1 MNDIPGLPLS
11 SLEANVYRVPESK
24 NPGALPPASQEEFSA
39 ALKLRHEL
47 TARLSNK
54 ILLAFQQTLHR
65 LLPAGARVLRQMPA
79 TCNAGL
85 GSRENYAAHA
95 WTNRATGEQSRAALA
110 SQQQTTGK
118 IPSREPDHSTQW
130 PSNSP
135 GQTPGTQSFVQNSH
149 RGTPPPA
156 QQQELHNTPPGEP
169 DHSTQWPSSP
179 HGQTPGTQSFV
190 QNSHRGTPPPAQ
202 QQELHN
208 TPPGE
213 PDHSTQW
220 PSSPHGQTPGTQS
233 FVQNSHRG
241 TPPPAQQQE
250 LHNTPPGEPDQ
261 SPQIPS
267 KASAPIPDNA
277 PRFSTNTQSST
288 YDPPSPNSDA
298 ADTEPAPEQ
307 ADNNIPPT
315 EQSKGQEPSTANA
328 QQPASRPRNLGPDR
342 PNTDPSTTQQ
352 QASTRRRTSRTPGTG
367 QTRPIAQFPEQGDA
381 GLQRETRTVRPY
393 THDAR
398 AAATGTPDTRQ
409 AAANAQSDGRT
420 EAPVL
425 TALATPGSTP
435 DSGQPPTVEV
445 PRTPASHAAR
455 FAGQVSVVAERILVS
470 SPDAG
475 HGEEVRI
482 QLRQS
487 ILDGSGIRIFRE
499 AGELNIIF
507 IAPTEAA
514 QRFLAENQERF
525 QAIIGERLRDDKIR
539 IVVESATDRETSS
552 EDNEGRSRQRYV
564 PPDDPTLPE

>member
-135 GQTPGTQSFVQNSH
+135 
-149 RGTPPPA
+149 
-156 QQQELHNTPPGEP
+156 
-169 DHSTQWPSSP
+169 
-179 HGQTPGTQSFV
+179 GQTPGTQSFV

>member
-130 PSNSP
+130 PS
-135 GQTPGTQSFVQNSH
+135 
-149 RGTPPPA
+149 
-156 QQQELHNTPPGEP
+156 
-169 DHSTQWPSSP
+169 
-179 HGQTPGTQSFV
+179 
-190 QNSHRGTPPPAQ
+190 
-202 QQELHN
+202 
-208 TPPGE
+208 
-213 PDHSTQW
+213 
-220 PSSPHGQTPGTQS
+220 SPHGQTPGTQS

-267 KASAPIPDNA
+267 KASAPITDNA

-288 YDPPSPNSDA
+288 YDPASPNSDA

-367 QTRPIAQFPEQGDA
+367 QTRPIAEFPEQGDA

-420 EAPVL
+420 EAPGL
-425 TALATPGSTP
+425 TALATPGSTL

>member
-135 GQTPGTQSFVQNSH
+135 
-149 RGTPPPA
+149 
-156 QQQELHNTPPGEP
+156 
-169 DHSTQWPSSP
+169 
-179 HGQTPGTQSFV
+179 
-190 QNSHRGTPPPAQ
+190 
-202 QQELHN
+202 
-208 TPPGE
+208 
-213 PDHSTQW
+213 
-220 PSSPHGQTPGTQS
+220 GQTPGTQS